1 MKKSIYLL
9 MALSLTVL
17 SCKENGG
24 EEVTPSIEI
33 DKTEISVSAE
43 AATQTFSITSNT
55 AWTVNASA
63 DWITVDPAKGEGNA
77 TVTVSIAENTIAK
90 ERTGSINI
98 NSTAKRLS
106 VAVKQAA
113 AEIVVETKITEIKSA
128 EDFVT
133 VGNTM
138 FTYEPTDVISLE
150 ADITISAPMDSL
162 KVVFDGKGHTITL
175 NYETTDAATTDP
187 VYANVGVFRKV
198 YGTVKNLKTAGSI
211 KVKPEGSDTY
221 HIGGIAGIGYEN
233 AVFENCENGIAVTAT
248 TGVTHHMGGV
258 VGYIGAKIT
267 KDATN
272 TILTTEG
279 TASIKNCKNTA
290 KVEMNVEGA
299 AAASQVGGIIGHL
312 ESKGTV
318 ESCTNEGDVIY
329 TGAGTARIG
338 GICGYVNNLDNI
350 TFKDC
355 INNGGVTN
363 TATGYSGTSW
373 AYVGGITGYY
383 GTPSIGGKVLYENCS
398 NTGTLS
404 CDNASTSI
412 RSRVGGINAHGG
424 NSNDYAKANADGTG
438 VHTWQYKNC
447 SNSGAIVMS
456 GSSSSTRSH
465 IGGIQAYSEP
475 GGIAIMEGCTVSG
488 SYSSDNPATKADN
501 NALGGLLGRGGAT
514 DCVFKDNTVAA
525 TCTLTGTATT
535 AIAIGLFV
543 GNNNAYT
550 TEVTGKIS
558 GGKIVKGDTETVVT
572 ADNFSTLL
580 FTKALGEGGT
590 ITGVT
595 FGN

>member
-1 MKKSIYLL
+1 

-43 AATQTFSITSNT
+43 ATTQTFSITSNT

-63 DWITVDPAKGEGNA
+63 DWITVEPAKGEGNA
-77 TVTVSIAENTIAK
+77 TVTVSIAENAIAK

-113 AEIVVETKITEIKSA
+113 ADIVVETKITEIKSA

-162 KVVFDGKGHTITL
+162 KVIFDGKGHTITL

-211 KVKPEGSDTY
+211 TVKPEGSDTY

-258 VGYIGAKIT
+258 VGYIGAKV
-267 KDATN
+267 
-272 TILTTEG
+272 TTEG
-279 TASIKNCKNTA
+279 STDSDFHLATTEGQANIKNCKNTA
-290 KVEMNVEGA
+290 TIAMNVEGTA
-299 AAASQVGGIIGHL
+299 KASQIGGIIGHL

-318 ESCTNEGDVIY
+318 EACTNDGEVIY

-355 INNGGVTN
+355 VNNGGVTN

-373 AYVGGITGYY
+373 GYVGGLTGYY
-383 GTPSIGGKVLYENCS
+383 GTPFIGGKVLYENCS
-398 NTGTLS
+398 NTGTLT
-404 CDNASTSI
+404 CDNASTKI
-412 RSRVGGINAHGG
+412 RSRVGGLNGHAG
-424 NSNDYAKANADGTG
+424 NSNKYAPAKADGTG
-438 VHTWQYKNC
+438 VHTWHFKNC
-447 SNSGAIVMS
+447 SSSGAIVMS
-456 GSSSSTRSH
+456 GSVSSTRSQ

-475 GGIAIMEGCTVSG
+475 GGIVIIEGCTVSG
-488 SYSSDNPATKADN
+488 SYSCDNPATSADN

-514 DCVFKDNTVAA
+514 DCQFTDNTIAA

-535 AIAIGLFV
+535 AIGLFV

-550 TEVTGKIS
+550 TAVTGKIS
-558 GGKIVKGDTETVVT
+558 GGKLVKGETETVVT
-572 ADNFSTLL
+572 ADNFSTIL